1 MLCFVL
7 FIGFFSD
14 VHLNADVKHDTL
26 SVRCGTASAAVA
38 CNGDIL
44 VSSSGSSFNESLQ
57 TDNCREDV
65 MLQGVF
71 LLFHNCVVDKR
82 YRTTVKSIGWV
93 SLSSLLHRYRE
104 I

>member
-1 MLCFVL
+1 MKC
-7 FIGFFSD
+7 
-14 VHLNADVKHDTL
+14 DTF

-38 CNGDIL
+38 CNGYIL
-44 VSSSGSSFNESLQ
+44 VPSSGSSFNESLQ
-57 TDNCREDV
+57 TDNCGEDV

-71 LLFHNCVVDKR
+71 LLFHKCVVDRR

-93 SLSSLLHRYRE
+93 SLRSPLHRYRE